1 MAKTLKQIRD
11 QVISDLDLQE
21 EEWISESELNVWI
34 NEGIKNAEA
43 QVHTLYEDYFLTESD
58 PIAIS
63 LGQKVVDYPSDIYA
77 NKVRKIIFTDG
88 TGTHTASHEVKRVS
102 NLLEGKTA
110 DLYSS
115 DTTLPILR
123 WSPINQ
129 AGVGRKIRLFP
140 ETGRSGF
147 LYIWY
152 IREVSQ
158 LVNDSDV
165 CEIDEFSHY
174 IVQYAKT
181 KAYLKDGDPRADDSK
196 VLEEQ
201 YKQDMIET
209 LSDMV
214 PDKNNEL
221 VMDLDHYDDSVGGD
235 Y

>member
-1 MAKTLKQIRD
+1 MRTLKEMRD

-21 EEWISESELNVWI
+21 EEWISEAEINVWI
-34 NEGIKNAEA
+34 NEGVKSAEA
-43 QVHTLYEDYFLTESD
+43 QVHTLYEDYFLSESD
-58 PIAIS
+58 PVTIAY
-63 LGQKVVDYPSDIYA
+63 GQTYVDYPSDIYA
-77 NKVRKIIFTDG
+77 NKIRKIIFSDG
-88 TGTHTASHEVKRVS
+88 TNTNTSSHEVMRIN
-102 NLLEGKTA
+102 NLLAGKTA

-115 DTTLPILR
+115 DTQLPVLK
-123 WSPINQ
+123 WTPINKS
-129 AGVGRKIRLFP
+129 GEGRKIRLFP
-140 ETGRSGF
+140 ETGRSGV

-152 IREVSQ
+152 IRQMNKMVLDDDICEV
-158 LVNDSDV
+158 
-165 CEIDEFSHY
+165 DEFEHY

-201 YKQDMIET
+201 YKADMIGT

-221 VMDLDHYDDSVGGD
+221 VMDFNHYDDSVGSD

>member
-1 MAKTLKQIRD
+1 MSRTLKQIRD

-21 EEWISESELNVWI
+21 EEWISEEEIDVWI
-34 NEGIKNAEA
+34 NEAIKNAEA
-43 QVHTLYEDYFLTESD
+43 QIHTLYEDYFLNES
-58 PIAIS
+58 PPTQITF
-63 LGQKVVDYPSDIYA
+63 GQSTVEYPSDIYA

-88 TGTHTASHEVKRVS
+88 TGTHTASHEVRRVK

-110 DLYSS
+110 DLYSN
-115 DTTLPILR
+115 DTALPILR
-123 WSPINQ
+123 WTPINQ
-129 AGVGRKIRLFP
+129 AGVGRRIRLFP
-140 ETGRSGF
+140 ETGRSGY

-158 LVNDSDV
+158 LVNDDDV

-196 VLEEQ
+196 LLEEQ
-201 YKQDMIET
+201 YKQDMINT

-221 VMDLDHYDDSVGGD
+221 HMDLEHYDDSVGGE

>member
-1 MAKTLKQIRD
+1 MKTLKQIRD
-11 QVISDLDLQE
+11 QVISDLDLE
-21 EEWISESELNVWI
+21 EELWINDNELNVWI
-34 NEGIKNAEA
+34 NEAIKSAEA
-43 QVHTLYEDYFLTESD
+43 QIHTLYEDYFLCESD
-58 PIAIS
+58 PISIS
-63 LGQKVVDYPSDIYA
+63 VGTQLVDYPSDIYA

-88 TGTHTASHEVKRVS
+88 TGTHTASHEVRRVN

-115 DTTLPILR
+115 DTALPILR
-123 WSPINQ
+123 WTPINK
-129 AGVGRKIRLFP
+129 AGEGRKIRLFP
-140 ETGRSGF
+140 ETGRDGV

-152 IREVSQ
+152 IREVSR
-158 LVNDSDV
+158 LVADGDV
-165 CEIDEFSHY
+165 CEIDEFEHY

-201 YKQDMIET
+201 YKQDMINT

-214 PDKNNEL
+214 PDKNTEL